1 MNTTMQLHVP
11 RVGKALQ
18 KALIYL
24 ILIAGSL
31 VVLFPLAWT
40 VSTSLKTLDKVSL
53 TVQALELWPDPI
65 AWENYPQLFEKY
77 PIWMFAAN
85 TMKVVLPGL
94 FGAVITCS
102 LAGYAFARIRFPG
115 RDLLFLVVL
124 STMMLPG
131 VVRLIPLYVMF
142 DRIHLVNTF
151 WPLIIPRLLGHD
163 AFYIFLYRQFF
174 RGIPEDFF
182 DAARVDGASEIG
194 IWWRILLPLSKPVVA
209 TVSIFSFQYTW
220 NDFLYP
226 LIYLGAKRANWTL
239 VLGLNSMRSVEGQ
252 MLWNQ
257 MMAFAIIV
265 LIPVLVVFFFGQKYI
280 VQGASL
286 SGVKG

>member
-1 MNTTMQLHVP
+1 
-11 RVGKALQ
+11 
-18 KALIYL
+18 
-24 ILIAGSL
+24 
-31 VVLFPLAWT
+31 
-40 VSTSLKTLDKVSL
+40 
-53 TVQALELWPDPI
+53 
-65 AWENYPQLFEKY
+65 
-77 PIWMFAAN
+77 
-85 TMKVVLPGL
+85 L
-94 FGAVITCS
+94 FGAIITCS
-102 LAGYAFARIRFPG
+102 LAGFAFARMRFPG
-115 RDLLFLVVL
+115 RDILFLIVL

-174 RGIPEDFF
+174 RGIHEDFF
-182 DAARVDGASEIG
+182 DAARVDGASELG
-194 IWWRILLPLSKPVVA
+194 IWWSIVMPLSKPVIA
-209 TVSIFSFQYTW
+209 TVAIFSFQYTW

-239 VLGLNSMRSVEGQ
+239 ILGLNSMRSIEGQ
-252 MLWNQ
+252 MLWNM
-257 MMAFAIIV
+257 MMAFAIVV

>member
-1 MNTTMQLHVP
+1 MNTATQLTP
-11 RVGKALQ
+11 GRLQ
-18 KALIYL
+18 KWIRLALIYL
-24 ILIAGSL
+24 ILLGGGFVMI
-31 VVLFPLAWT
+31 FPLLWT
-40 VSTSLKTLDKVSL
+40 LSTSLKTLDAVSFAAETIQL
-53 TVQALELWPDPI
+53 IPSPV
-65 AWENYPQLFEKY
+65 AWENYPDLFAKF
-77 PIWMFAAN
+77 PMMTFLLN
-85 TMKVVLPGL
+85 TLKVVIPGL

-102 LAGYAFARIRFPG
+102 LAGFAFARMRFPG
-115 RDLLFLVVL
+115 RDALFLVVL

-131 VVRLIPLYVMF
+131 VVRLIPLYIMF

-182 DAARVDGASEIG
+182 DAARVDGTSELG
-194 IWWRILLPLSKPVVA
+194 IWWNIVLPLSKPVIA

-239 VLGLNSMRSVEGQ
+239 VLGLNSMRSIEGQ

-265 LIPVLVVFFFGQKYI
+265 LIPVLLVFFFGQKYI